1 MSTEAN
7 RIDGSGGQL
16 RASAGDLMTN
26 ITAVRAIALAGFE
39 EQQDRNNRS
48 QRDDWVSV
56 GPLHVDVPPYAG
68 AFLPVLFMALY
79 ALHIVLRET
88 LDIATGNAVLLVGIV
103 TWDTQIERINAGR
116 GHGYRDCYRPWIW
129 IRRKNVSAQGN
140 QVVDPLPSYRR
151 GSHFLAQVEW
161 HVALLC
167 LYLGAWDVRE
177 QLPLWPQS
185 HQHTLA
191 DLEQAHSLQLPPS
204 IGLLQIARAAG
215 IDHGWEIGSDSPY
228 IATLD
233 IGATLIRKG
242 SPKLAGIS
250 LKPHVQIVTAES
262 DDRIIERLELERRYL
277 LEAEGHHAIADRSL
291 LGKDTGGN
299 LEFFSSGA
307 RLPAHLTSPT
317 LIGDYCGRLVEVAVE
332 TTISTAID
340 RVGATMKLNQQEANL
355 LWRHGVWMRLID
367 LDITIPLELRMPL
380 RLGGRGIANALSQEL
395 FGEELS

>member
-7 RIDGSGGQL
+7 SGTGDQL
-16 RASAGDLMTN
+16 RPSAGELMTDGT
-26 ITAVRAIALAGFE
+26 TAGAIALAGFE
-39 EQQDRNNRS
+39 EQEDRNNRR
-48 QRDDWVSV
+48 QRDDWVGV
-56 GPLHVDVPPYAG
+56 EPFHAGVLPYAG
-68 AFLPVLFMALY
+68 AFLAVLFMVFY
-79 ALHIVLRET
+79 ALHIMLRET
-88 LDIATGNAVLLVGIV
+88 LDIATGSAVLLVGVV
-103 TWDTQIERINAGR
+103 TWDTQIERVNAGR
-116 GHGYRDCYRPWIW
+116 GHGYRDGYRPWIW

-140 QVVDPLPSYRR
+140 QVVDPLPGYRR

-177 QLPLWPQS
+177 QLPLWPQP

-204 IGLLQIARAAG
+204 SGLLQIARAAG

-233 IGATLIRKG
+233 IGATLIR
-242 SPKLAGIS
+242 PPRVKLAGVS
-250 LKPHVQIVTAES
+250 LKPHEQIVTAES

-277 LEAEGHHAIADRSL
+277 VEAEGHHAIADRSL

-317 LIGDYCGRLVEVAVE
+317 LIADYCGRLVEAAVE

-340 RVGATMKLNQQEANL
+340 RVGASMKLNQEDANL

-395 FGEELS
+395 FGEKLS